1 MQVKDKIQLLI
12 PFTPLIAVFIVLILR
27 PYFLFPVGGD
37 TDFHLARAQEIIQNP
52 FWGLFWDNITYYPM
66 GRPVWHQPLFNAVYA
81 GLWYLAGVRFAHS
94 FLCISQVLLTVGV
107 ASWFANREYGIF
119 AGYFAGLF
127 FPGHACTIHINR
139 SHPCCLHSYTG
150 GFNYL
155 LHSSR

>member
-127 FPGHACTIHINR
+127 FPW
-139 SHPCCLHSYTG
+139 PCLH
-150 GFNYL
+150 
-155 LHSSR
+155 HPH